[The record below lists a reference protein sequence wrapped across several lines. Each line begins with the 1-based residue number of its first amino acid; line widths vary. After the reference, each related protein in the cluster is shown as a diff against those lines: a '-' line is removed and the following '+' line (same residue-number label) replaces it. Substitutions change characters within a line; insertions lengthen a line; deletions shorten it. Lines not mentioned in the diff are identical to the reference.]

1 MAKRRVGFHR
11 IYHQAEVIYCGRN
24 PKTGQF
30 RHCRPQAIVT
40 GEWTSRRRRLLGF
53 DPWVAY
59 ITNPL
64 DDGAAP
70 L

>member
-1 MAKRRVGFHR
+1 MAKRCVSFHR
-11 IYHQAEVIYCGRN
+11 IHYQAQVIDCGGY
-24 PKTGQF
+24 PKTREF
-30 RHCRPQAIVT
+30 RHCRPQVIVT
-40 GEWTSRRRRLLGF
+40 REWTSGRRWLLGF
-53 DPWVAY
+53 DPWVAH